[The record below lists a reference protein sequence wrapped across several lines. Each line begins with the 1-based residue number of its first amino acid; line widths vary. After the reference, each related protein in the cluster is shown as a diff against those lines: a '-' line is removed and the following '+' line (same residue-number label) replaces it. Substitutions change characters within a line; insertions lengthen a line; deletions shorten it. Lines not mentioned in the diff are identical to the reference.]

1 MEKFG
6 NRPDVEFLPYI
17 DKLAIEAYQNV
28 LSKKDYGLSRAQIE
42 KATEKPFLY
51 PMYVG
56 SEVDKEFKRLLQES
70 PNIPKDAYY
79 ITKIGLEG
87 EDLIFRGVGS
97 PKSDYIL
104 NQKTGEMESVKVWVD
119 LTTQK
124 DANAHFYQYKGNGYV
139 APYR

>member
-1 MEKFG
+1 
-6 NRPDVEFLPYI
+6 
-17 DKLAIEAYQNV
+17 
-28 LSKKDYGLSRAQIE
+28 
-42 KATEKPFLY
+42 
-51 PMYVG
+51 MYVG